1 MTPEDKAEYKEY
13 VREALTSERR
23 LTDEMFKQRD
33 KAIELLAS
41 KAPLMVAVAGFLLA
55 LLAYLKAAR

>member
-1 MTPEDKAEYKEY
+1 MTEEPVTKEF
-13 VREALTSERR
+13 VDRVIAAERR

-41 KAPLMVAVAGFLLA
+41 KVPLFISIAGLLLA
-55 LLAYLKAAR
+55 VWALLKK

>member
-1 MTPEDKAEYKEY
+1 MDEETKDF
-13 VREALTSERR
+13 VDREIRHLREKI
-23 LTDEMFKQRD
+23 DEKFTGRD

-55 LLAYLKAAR
+55 LLAYLKAAH

>member
-1 MTPEDKAEYKEY
+1 MTPEDKDFMDRAM
-13 VREALTSERR
+13 AAERR
-23 LTDEMFKQRD
+23 LTDEMFRQRD
-33 KAIELLAS
+33 RAIELLAS